1 MNSNLKF
8 RERKQDTSE
17 KQNNVD
23 LSLISST

>member
-8 RERKQDTSE
+8 RERKQDTSK

>member
-17 KQNNVD
+17 KQNDVD